1 MNELTYAFND
11 NLVRIVEKNGESWFL
26 AKDIAAILG
35 YRDAPNLIRS
45 LDDDES
51 STHIMSRTDSKGGNP
66 NVTLISEG
74 GLYHA
79 IFLSRKAEAKDFRK
93 WVTNEVLP
101 QIRKNGYYLSA
112 PAQTERLRAEQKKIM
127 AIESLLQTETAAL
140 EKLEQLQEKGL
151 IPAEDFASVVTEF
164 LQRGRNMEK
173 LPKLHGKDIEDDARI
188 LSFVSEK
195 LEVTGGRDH
204 YMLFDELFSDFCDF
218 CNSENPMPQLRF
230 RHRMETLFSEIE
242 YSHKYINGFP
252 QAIYYGIREKQT
264 VFLPAGGINTGKE
277 ANR

>member
-151 IPAEDFASVVTEF
+151 IPPEDFASVVTEF

-195 LEVTGGRDH
+195 IEVTGGRDH

-242 YSHKYINGFP
+242 YSHKYIDGFP